1 MNGFYS
7 YKSFMRMV
15 ALNTLLVQLMLPL
28 VIAFTPLISAS
39 ARANELDEQMARMR
53 SSDILTQP
61 NTTEPQSG
69 GQSDNPLSDN
79 PFLAPS
85 LPSDAP
91 LNVPSTPLFTPQ
103 DTSKN
108 IIELPD
114 LGSIQNDIDVNNKFA
129 VTEDNVA
136 SAATQLWGIMGNEN
150 SSRAAESA
158 VTGVA
163 SGLASQAAADW
174 LGQYGNARVQLNSNS
189 IGNVDVL
196 IPLTETQNNLL
207 FGQLGVRY
215 NGERTTNNV
224 GLGVRSF
231 TDSWMFG
238 VNTFYD
244 YDLTGKNSRLG
255 VGGEA
260 WTDNLKFS
268 ANGYYRLT
276 DWHQSVLAN
285 MEDYNERPANGFDV
299 RAEAYL
305 PSYPQLG
312 GRLMYEKYFGKGVAL
327 NSGSTNPGDLGD
339 SPSAFTVGVNYTPIP
354 LFTVDVA
361 HKKGQNTNNELQLGL
376 NFNYRFGVPWID
388 QINKNTVGLMRSLM
402 GSRYDLVDR
411 NYNIVMQ
418 YEKQDLIKLALPET
432 LSAYAITNLPLT
444 GNITAKYGA
453 ERMEWSAPALIAAG
467 GSIIP
472 LTMESASVTLPPYQ
486 QLQTAN
492 NYQISAVA
500 YDVRGNRSNTAT
512 TTLVVQESP
521 QQISLT
527 LSGGSHI
534 AVADGNTPVSYI
546 ATVVDTSGTVATPLA
561 GMNIVFDSTVGNV
574 LTPNAVTDNQ
584 GKANI
589 TIRSTLAG
597 GGHIRGALDNGNR
610 AQAPLVF
617 IADSGTAEI
626 VSGNLTVTV
635 DNATANGSDRNAVQV
650 LVTDAN
656 GNPVPNEVVSFSV
669 DNGNLASPS
678 ASTGPD
684 GIATMTLTN
693 TVTGTT
699 VVTATVNSSN
709 ASANTTFKADATTA
723 EIADTDFTVASGA
736 LANNTATNT
745 LSATVK
751 DAGGNVVPNVNVTFA
766 VTGGATFAGGT
777 QTNLS
782 VTTDNSGVAT
792 ARLVSLVAGVHS
804 VTAAVGTNTT
814 APQDSTFIA
823 DESTAAIAAADFS
836 VASGAV
842 ANNTSTN
849 ALSATVKDAGGNVVP
864 NVSVTFV
871 VSGGAT
877 FAGGTQTSL
886 TATTNNSG
894 VATAELVSLVAGEH
908 SVTATVGSNITVPKN
923 STFIADEATAVI
935 AATDF
940 SVASGAVANNSATN
954 ALSVTVK
961 DAGGN
966 TVPNVSVTFVVT
978 GGATF
983 AGGTLT
989 SLTATTNNSGVA
1001 TAALVSLVAGDHP
1014 VTATVGSSTTV
1025 PKNSTFI
1032 ADETTAV
1039 ITETDFSVA
1048 SGAVANG
1055 SAINALSATV
1065 KDGNGNAVPNVSVTF
1080 VVTGGATFAG
1090 GTQTSLTATTNN
1102 SGVATAELVSLVAG
1116 EHPVTAAVGASTT
1129 GPKNSAFIADETT
1142 AVIAAADF
1150 SVASGAVANGSA
1162 TNALSVTVKDAGGNT
1177 VPNVSVTFVVTGGAT
1192 FTGGSL
1198 TSLTATTNNSGVAT
1212 AELVSLVAGDHSV
1225 TAAVGSNITGP
1236 KNSAFISDETTAV
1249 IAATDFS
1256 VASGA
1261 VANNT
1266 STNALSVTVKDA
1278 GGNTVPNVSVTFVVT
1293 GGATFAG
1300 GTQTSLTATTNNSGV
1315 ATAALVSLVAGDHP
1329 VTATVGSSTT
1339 VPKNS
1344 TFIADETT
1352 AVITETDFS
1361 VGSGAVANNTSTNA
1375 LSATVKDG
1383 NGNAVPNV
1391 SVTFV
1396 VTGGATF
1403 AGGTQTSLTATTN
1416 NSGVATA
1423 ALVSLVAGDHL
1434 VTATVGSNIT
1444 GPKNSAFIADETT
1457 AEIAA
1462 TDFSVASGAVA
1473 NGSATNALSV
1483 TVKDAGGNTVPN
1495 VSVTFVVTGGATF
1508 AGGTQTSLTATT
1520 NNSGVATAELVSL
1533 VAGDHPVTAAVG
1545 SNITV
1550 PKNSAFIADETTA
1563 VIAATDFSVASGA
1576 VANGSATNTLSA
1588 TVKDAGGNVVP
1599 NVSVTFVVTGGATF
1613 AGSTQTSLTA
1623 TTNNSGVATAELVSL
1638 VAGEHSVTAT
1648 VGANIPVTKNSAFIA
1663 DETTAIIAAADFSV
1677 ASGAVANNTST
1688 NALGATVKDGNGN
1701 VVPNVSVTFVVTGGA
1716 TFAGGTLTSLTATT
1730 NNDGV
1735 ATAELVSLVA
1745 GDHPVTAA
1753 VGSNVTVPKNS
1764 TFIADE
1770 TTAVIMETDFS
1781 VASGAVANG
1790 SATNAL
1796 SATVK
1801 DAGGNVVPNVSVTFV
1816 VTGGATFAGGTQTS
1830 LTATTNNSGVA
1841 TAELVSLVAGD
1852 HPVTAT
1858 VGSSTTVPK
1867 SSTFIADETTA
1878 EITETDFSV
1887 ASGAVANNTSTNAL
1901 SATVKD
1907 GNGNA
1912 VPNVS
1917 VTFVV
1922 TGGATFAGGTQTSLT
1937 ATTNNSGVATATL
1950 VSLVAGAHAV
1960 TATVGTNTTAAKT
1973 STFIADEATA
1983 EIGSTDFAVDSGAV
1997 ANNSAINGLSATVK
2011 DGNGNT
2017 VPNVDVI
2024 FTVTGGATFDGA
2036 SQTSLTVNTDSSGI
2050 ATAGLVSRIAGGNA
2064 VTATVGTYT
2073 TAAKTSTFIADEAT
2087 AEIGSTDFAV
2097 DSGAVA
2103 NNSATNGLS
2112 ATVKDS
2118 NGNTVPYVEVIFTVT
2133 GGATFDGA
2141 SQTSLTVNTD
2151 SSGVATAGLVSR
2163 IAGGNAVTATVGT
2176 YTTAAKTSTFIADE
2190 ATAEIGST
2198 DFAVD
2203 SGAVANNSATNGLSA
2218 TVKDGNGNVVPNVDV
2233 IFTVTGGATF
2243 DGISQTSLTVNTDSS
2258 GIATAGLVSRI
2269 AGGNT
2274 VTAKVGTYTTV
2285 AKTSTFIVDEATAA
2299 VRSVR
2304 LDGSGNRKVANN
2316 TDVFTFTATV
2326 LDDTNNPVPGV
2337 PVKWFQDSGNNG
2349 VILSDSGGNVVESTV
2364 TDGNGLATVQVRS
2377 NQVLVN
2383 SVMISAVFDA
2393 GSQSPVDANMTVSF
2407 YSYTFKIDPIS
2418 KNIAKDG
2425 TVLFSITA
2433 TTTDTAEIVILTSS
2447 NASIVWGTSD
2457 SSIVSITSSG
2467 MATGLAAVVGG
2478 SSSIVTGR
2486 GQYNHVDFEEQGTL
2500 TVFPQISSGLFGNAG
2515 ANTPQL
2521 NLISPE
2527 GGYAINMRCGFIVDD
2542 MWTTSSSGGTGGDLK
2557 VVGNMDRVVSVDV
2570 TYGQWSN
2577 GGSDIYLTK
2586 IVFNMSG
2593 GSSVSCG
2600 QGAAGNTTVTF
2611 NVENGYTLQG
2621 YTAYSRTHSG
2631 GMTYI
2636 TGVSFTTI
2644 FTN

>member
-53 SSDILTQP
+53 LSDILTEP
-61 NTTEPQSG
+61 NTTEPQHS

-79 PFLAPS
+79 PFLVPS

-91 LNVPSTPLFTPQ
+91 LNVPSTPLFIPQ

-231 TDSWMFG
+231 SDSWMFG

-327 NSGSTNPGDLGD
+327 NSGSTNLGDLGD

-418 YEKQDLIKLALPET
+418 YEKQDLIKLVLPET

-467 GSIIP
+467 GAIIP

-534 AVADGNTPVSYI
+534 AIADGNAPVSYI

-777 QTNLS
+777 QTHLS

-842 ANNTSTN
+842 ANGSATN

-871 VSGGAT
+871 VTGGAT

-886 TATTNNSG
+886 V
-894 VATAELVSLVAGEH
+894 VA
-908 SVTATVGSNITVPKN
+908 
-923 STFIADEATAVI
+923 
-935 AATDF
+935 
-940 SVASGAVANNSATN
+940 
-954 ALSVTVK
+954 
-961 DAGGN
+961 
-966 TVPNVSVTFVVT
+966 
-978 GGATF
+978 
-983 AGGTLT
+983 
-989 SLTATTNNSGVA
+989 TNNSGVA
-1001 TAALVSLVAGDHP
+1001 TAALVSLMAGEHS
-1014 VTATVGSSTTV
+1014 VTATVGSNVTV

-1032 ADETTAV
+1032 ADEA
-1039 ITETDFSVA
+1039 
-1048 SGAVANG
+1048 
-1055 SAINALSATV
+1055 
-1065 KDGNGNAVPNVSVTF
+1065 
-1080 VVTGGATFAG
+1080 
-1090 GTQTSLTATTNN
+1090 
-1102 SGVATAELVSLVAG
+1102 
-1116 EHPVTAAVGASTT
+1116 
-1129 GPKNSAFIADETT
+1129 
-1142 AVIAAADF
+1142 
-1150 SVASGAVANGSA
+1150 
-1162 TNALSVTVKDAGGNT
+1162 
-1177 VPNVSVTFVVTGGAT
+1177 
-1192 FTGGSL
+1192 
-1198 TSLTATTNNSGVAT
+1198 
-1212 AELVSLVAGDHSV
+1212 
-1225 TAAVGSNITGP
+1225 
-1236 KNSAFISDETTAV
+1236 TAV

-1278 GGNTVPNVSVTFVVT
+1278 GGNTVPNVSVTFVVA
-1293 GGATFAG
+1293 GGATFTG
-1300 GTQTSLTATTNNSGV
+1300 STQTSLTATTNNSGV
-1315 ATAALVSLVAGDHP
+1315 ATAELVSLVAGDHS
-1329 VTATVGSSTT
+1329 VTATVGASTT

-1344 TFIADETT
+1344 TFIADEAT
-1352 AVITETDFS
+1352 AVIAAADFS
-1361 VGSGAVANNTSTNA
+1361 VASGAVANNTSTNG

-1391 SVTFV
+1391 NVTFV

-1423 ALVSLVAGDHL
+1423 ALVSLVAGDHS
-1434 VTATVGSNIT
+1434 VTAAVGGNVT

-1457 AEIAA
+1457 AVIAA

-1520 NNSGVATAELVSL
+1520 NNSGVATAGVVSL
-1533 VAGDHPVTAAVG
+1533 VAGAHA
-1545 SNITV
+1545 
-1550 PKNSAFIADETTA
+1550 
-1563 VIAATDFSVASGA
+1563 
-1576 VANGSATNTLSA
+1576 
-1588 TVKDAGGNVVP
+1588 
-1599 NVSVTFVVTGGATF
+1599 
-1613 AGSTQTSLTA
+1613 
-1623 TTNNSGVATAELVSL
+1623 
-1638 VAGEHSVTAT
+1638 VTAT
-1648 VGANIPVTKNSAFIA
+1648 VGTN
-1663 DETTAIIAAADFSV
+1663 TTAAK
-1677 ASGAVANNTST
+1677 T
-1688 NALGATVKDGNGN
+1688 
-1701 VVPNVSVTFVVTGGA
+1701 
-1716 TFAGGTLTSLTATT
+1716 
-1730 NNDGV
+1730 
-1735 ATAELVSLVA
+1735 
-1745 GDHPVTAA
+1745 
-1753 VGSNVTVPKNS
+1753 S

-1770 TTAVIMETDFS
+1770 
-1781 VASGAVANG
+1781 
-1790 SATNAL
+1790 
-1796 SATVK
+1796 
-1801 DAGGNVVPNVSVTFV
+1801 
-1816 VTGGATFAGGTQTS
+1816 
-1830 LTATTNNSGVA
+1830 A
-1841 TAELVSLVAGD
+1841 TAEI
-1852 HPVTAT
+1852 
-1858 VGSSTTVPK
+1858 GS
-1867 SSTFIADETTA
+1867 
-1878 EITETDFSV
+1878 TDFSV
-1887 ASGAVANNTSTNAL
+1887 ASGAVANNTSTNGL

-1937 ATTNNSGVATATL
+1937 ATTNNSGVATAEL
-1950 VSLVAGAHAV
+1950 VSLVAGDHSV
-1960 TATVGTNTTAAKT
+1960 TATVGANIPVTKNSA
-1973 STFIADEATA
+1973 FIADETTA
-1983 EIGSTDFAVDSGAV
+1983 EITETDFSVASGAV
-1997 ANNSAINGLSATVK
+1997 ANNSATNGLSATVK

-2024 FTVTGGATFDGA
+2024 FTVTGGSTFDGI

-2073 TAAKTSTFIADEAT
+2073 TAAKTSTFI
-2087 AEIGSTDFAV
+2087 
-2097 DSGAVA
+2097 
-2103 NNSATNGLS
+2103 
-2112 ATVKDS
+2112 
-2118 NGNTVPYVEVIFTVT
+2118 
-2133 GGATFDGA
+2133 
-2141 SQTSLTVNTD
+2141 
-2151 SSGVATAGLVSR
+2151 
-2163 IAGGNAVTATVGT
+2163 
-2176 YTTAAKTSTFIADE
+2176 
-2190 ATAEIGST
+2190 
-2198 DFAVD
+2198 
-2203 SGAVANNSATNGLSA
+2203 
-2218 TVKDGNGNVVPNVDV
+2218 
-2233 IFTVTGGATF
+2233 
-2243 DGISQTSLTVNTDSS
+2243 
-2258 GIATAGLVSRI
+2258 
-2269 AGGNT
+2269 
-2274 VTAKVGTYTTV
+2274 
-2285 AKTSTFIVDEATAA
+2285 VDEATAA

-2304 LDGSGNRKVANN
+2304 LDGSGIRKVANN

-2337 PVKWFQDSGNNG
+2337 PVKWFQDSGNND

-2393 GSQSPVDANMTVSF
+2393 GSQSPVDANTTVSF

-2425 TVLFSITA
+2425 TVQFSITA
-2433 TTTDTAEIVILTSS
+2433 TTTDTAEIEILTSS

-2457 SSIVSITSSG
+2457 SSIASITSSG

-2478 SSSIVTGR
+2478 SGSIITGR

-2515 ANTPQL
+2515 ANPPQL

-2527 GGYAINMRCGFIVDD
+2527 GGYTINMRCGDIVDD
-2542 MWTTSSSGGTGGDLK
+2542 MWTTASSGGIGGVLK
-2557 VVGNMDRVVSVDV
+2557 AVGNMDGVVSVDM
-2570 TYGQWSN
+2570 TYGQWAY

>member
-53 SSDILTQP
+53 LSDILTEP
-61 NTTEPQSG
+61 NTTEPQHS

-79 PFLAPS
+79 PFLVPS

-91 LNVPSTPLFTPQ
+91 LNVPSTPLFIPQ

-231 TDSWMFG
+231 SDSWMFG

-418 YEKQDLIKLALPET
+418 YEKQDLIKLVLPET

-534 AVADGNTPVSYI
+534 AIADGNAPVSYI

-709 ASANTTFKADATTA
+709 ASVNTTFKADATTA
-723 EIADTDFTVASGA
+723 EIADTDFIVANGA
-736 LANNTATNT
+736 LANNTATNA

-751 DAGGNVVPNVNVTFA
+751 DAGGNVVPNVSVTF
-766 VTGGATFAGGT
+766 VVSGGATFAGGT
-777 QTNLS
+777 QTHLS

-886 TATTNNSG
+886 
-894 VATAELVSLVAGEH
+894 
-908 SVTATVGSNITVPKN
+908 
-923 STFIADEATAVI
+923 
-935 AATDF
+935 
-940 SVASGAVANNSATN
+940 
-954 ALSVTVK
+954 
-961 DAGGN
+961 
-966 TVPNVSVTFVVT
+966 VV
-978 GGATF
+978 
-983 AGGTLT
+983 
-989 SLTATTNNSGVA
+989 TTNNSGVA
-1001 TAALVSLVAGDHP
+1001 TAA
-1014 VTATVGSSTTV
+1014 
-1025 PKNSTFI
+1025 
-1032 ADETTAV
+1032 
-1039 ITETDFSVA
+1039 
-1048 SGAVANG
+1048 
-1055 SAINALSATV
+1055 
-1065 KDGNGNAVPNVSVTF
+1065 
-1080 VVTGGATFAG
+1080 
-1090 GTQTSLTATTNN
+1090 
-1102 SGVATAELVSLVAG
+1102 
-1116 EHPVTAAVGASTT
+1116 
-1129 GPKNSAFIADETT
+1129 
-1142 AVIAAADF
+1142 
-1150 SVASGAVANGSA
+1150 
-1162 TNALSVTVKDAGGNT
+1162 
-1177 VPNVSVTFVVTGGAT
+1177 
-1192 FTGGSL
+1192 
-1198 TSLTATTNNSGVAT
+1198 
-1212 AELVSLVAGDHSV
+1212 LVSLVAGDHSV

-1236 KNSAFISDETTAV
+1236 KNSTFIADEATAV

-1293 GGATFAG
+1293 GGATFTG
-1300 GTQTSLTATTNNSGV
+1300 STQTSLTATTNNSGV
-1315 ATAALVSLVAGDHP
+1315 ATAELVSLVAGDHS
-1329 VTATVGSSTT
+1329 VTAAVGASTT

-1344 TFIADETT
+1344 TFIADEAT
-1352 AVITETDFS
+1352 AVIAAADFS
-1361 VGSGAVANNTSTNA
+1361 VASGAVANNTSTNG

-1391 SVTFV
+1391 NVTFV

-1423 ALVSLVAGDHL
+1423 ALVSLVAGDHS
-1434 VTATVGSNIT
+1434 VTAAVGGNVT

-1457 AEIAA
+1457 AVIAA

-1520 NNSGVATAELVSL
+1520 NNSGVATAALVSL

-1545 SNITV
+1545 
-1550 PKNSAFIADETTA
+1550 
-1563 VIAATDFSVASGA
+1563 G
-1576 VANGSATNTLSA
+1576 
-1588 TVKDAGGNVVP
+1588 
-1599 NVSVTFVVTGGATF
+1599 
-1613 AGSTQTSLTA
+1613 
-1623 TTNNSGVATAELVSL
+1623 
-1638 VAGEHSVTAT
+1638 
-1648 VGANIPVTKNSAFIA
+1648 
-1663 DETTAIIAAADFSV
+1663 
-1677 ASGAVANNTST
+1677 
-1688 NALGATVKDGNGN
+1688 
-1701 VVPNVSVTFVVTGGA
+1701 
-1716 TFAGGTLTSLTATT
+1716 
-1730 NNDGV
+1730 
-1735 ATAELVSLVA
+1735 
-1745 GDHPVTAA
+1745 
-1753 VGSNVTVPKNS
+1753 NVTVPKNS

-1781 VASGAVANG
+1781 VASGAVANN

-1796 SATVK
+1796 SVTVK
-1801 DAGGNVVPNVSVTFV
+1801 DAGGNTVPNVSVTFV

-1867 SSTFIADETTA
+1867 NSTFIADETTA

-1937 ATTNNSGVATATL
+1937 ATTNNSGVATAALVSLVAGEHSVTAAVGSNVTGPKNSAFIADETTAVIAAADFSVASGAVANGSATNALSATVKDAGGNNVPNVSVTFVVTGGATFAGGTQTSLTATTNNSGVATAELVSLVAGDHPVTAAVGSNVTVPKNSTFIADETTAVIMETDFSVASGAVANNSATNALSATVKDGNGNAVPNVSVTFVVTGGATFDGASQTSLTATTNNSGVATAELVSLVAGDHPVTAAVGSNVTVPKNSTFIADETTAVIMETDFSVASGAVANNSATNALSATVKDGNGNVVLNVDVIFTVTGGATFDGISQTSLTVNTDSSGVATAGVVSLVAGAHAVTATVGTNTTAAKTSTFIADEATAEIGSTDFSVASGAVANNTSTNGLSATVKDGNGNAVPNVSVTFVVTGGATFDGISQTSLTVNTDSSGVATAGL

-1997 ANNSAINGLSATVK
+1997 ANNSATNRLSATVK
-2011 DGNGNT
+2011 DGNGNV

-2073 TAAKTSTFIADEAT
+2073 TVAKTSTFIADEAT

-2103 NNSATNGLS
+2103 NNSS
-2112 ATVKDS
+2112 
-2118 NGNTVPYVEVIFTVT
+2118 I
-2133 GGATFDGA
+2133 
-2141 SQTSLTVNTD
+2141 
-2151 SSGVATAGLVSR
+2151 
-2163 IAGGNAVTATVGT
+2163 
-2176 YTTAAKTSTFIADE
+2176 
-2190 ATAEIGST
+2190 
-2198 DFAVD
+2198 
-2203 SGAVANNSATNGLSA
+2203 NGLSA

-2304 LDGSGNRKVANN
+2304 LDGSGIRKVANN

-2393 GSQSPVDANMTVSF
+2393 GSQSPVDANTTVSF

-2418 KNIAKDG
+2418 KNIAKDA
-2425 TVLFSITA
+2425 TVQFSITA

-2447 NASIVWGTSD
+2447 NASIVWGTSN

-2478 SSSIVTGR
+2478 SSSIITGR

-2527 GGYAINMRCGFIVDD
+2527 GGYTINMRCGDIVDD
-2542 MWTTSSSGGTGGDLK
+2542 MWTTASSGGTGGDLK
-2557 VVGNMDRVVSVDV
+2557 VVGNMDEVVSVDV
-2570 TYGQWSN
+2570 TYGQWAY

-2600 QGAAGNTTVTF
+2600 KGAAGI
-2611 NVENGYTLQG
+2611 Q
-2621 YTAYSRTHSG
+2621 R
-2631 GMTYI
+2631 
-2636 TGVSFTTI
+2636 
-2644 FTN
+2644 

>member
-53 SSDILTQP
+53 LSDILTEP
-61 NTTEPQSG
+61 NTTEPQHS

-79 PFLAPS
+79 PFLVPS

-91 LNVPSTPLFTPQ
+91 LNVPSTPLFIPQ

-418 YEKQDLIKLALPET
+418 YEKQDLIKLVLPET

-534 AVADGNTPVSYI
+534 AIADGNAPVSYI

-709 ASANTTFKADATTA
+709 ASVNTTFKADATTA
-723 EIADTDFTVASGA
+723 EIADTDFIVANGA
-736 LANNTATNT
+736 LANNTATNA

-751 DAGGNVVPNVNVTFA
+751 DAGGNVVPNVSVTF
-766 VTGGATFAGGT
+766 VVSGGATFAGGT
-777 QTNLS
+777 QTHLS

-886 TATTNNSG
+886 VVTTNNSGVATAALVSLVAGDHSVTAAVGSNITGPKNSTFIADEATAVIAATDFSVASGAVANNTSTNALSVTVKDAGGNTVPNVSVTFVVTGGATFTGSTQTSLTATTNNSG
-894 VATAELVSLVAGEH
+894 VATAELVSLVAGDH
-908 SVTATVGSNITVPKN
+908 SVTAAVGASTTVPKN

-935 AATDF
+935 AAADFSVASGAVANNTSTNGLSATVKDGNGNAVPNVNVTFVVTGGATFAGGTQTSLTATTNNSGVATAALVSLVAGDHSVTAAVGGNVTGPKNSAFIADETTAVIAATDFSVASGAVANGSATNALSVTVKDAGGNTVPNVSVTFVVTGGAIFAGGTQTSLTATTNNSGVATAALVSLVAGDHPVTAAVGGNVTVPKNSTFIADETTAVIMETDF

-983 AGGTLT
+983 AGGTQT

-1001 TAALVSLVAGDHP
+1001 TAELVSLVAGDHP

-1025 PKNSTFI
+1025 PKKSTFI
-1032 ADETTAV
+1032 ADETTAE

-1048 SGAVANG
+1048 SGAVANNT
-1055 SAINALSATV
+1055 STNALSATV

-1102 SGVATAELVSLVAG
+1102 SGVATAALVSLVAG
-1116 EHPVTAAVGASTT
+1116 EHSVTAAVGSNVT

-1150 SVASGAVANGSA
+1150 SVASGAVANNSA
-1162 TNALSVTVKDAGGNT
+1162 TNALSATVKDAGGNN

-1192 FTGGSL
+1192 FAGGTQ

-1212 AELVSLVAGDHSV
+1212 AELVSLVAGDHPV
-1225 TAAVGSNITGP
+1225 TATVGSNVTVP
-1236 KNSAFISDETTAV
+1236 KNSTFIADETTAE
-1249 IAATDFS
+1249 ITETDFS

-1329 VTATVGSSTT
+1329 VTAAVGSNVT

-1352 AVITETDFS
+1352 AVIME
-1361 VGSGAVANNTSTNA
+1361 
-1375 LSATVKDG
+1375 
-1383 NGNAVPNV
+1383 
-1391 SVTFV
+1391 
-1396 VTGGATF
+1396 
-1403 AGGTQTSLTATTN
+1403 
-1416 NSGVATA
+1416 
-1423 ALVSLVAGDHL
+1423 
-1434 VTATVGSNIT
+1434 
-1444 GPKNSAFIADETT
+1444 
-1457 AEIAA
+1457 

-1473 NGSATNALSV
+1473 NNSATNALSV

-1533 VAGDHPVTAAVG
+1533 VAGDHPVTA
-1545 SNITV
+1545 
-1550 PKNSAFIADETTA
+1550 
-1563 VIAATDFSVASGA
+1563 
-1576 VANGSATNTLSA
+1576 
-1588 TVKDAGGNVVP
+1588 
-1599 NVSVTFVVTGGATF
+1599 
-1613 AGSTQTSLTA
+1613 
-1623 TTNNSGVATAELVSL
+1623 
-1638 VAGEHSVTAT
+1638 
-1648 VGANIPVTKNSAFIA
+1648 
-1663 DETTAIIAAADFSV
+1663 
-1677 ASGAVANNTST
+1677 
-1688 NALGATVKDGNGN
+1688 
-1701 VVPNVSVTFVVTGGA
+1701 
-1716 TFAGGTLTSLTATT
+1716 
-1730 NNDGV
+1730 
-1735 ATAELVSLVA
+1735 
-1745 GDHPVTAA
+1745 
-1753 VGSNVTVPKNS
+1753 
-1764 TFIADE
+1764 
-1770 TTAVIMETDFS
+1770 
-1781 VASGAVANG
+1781 
-1790 SATNAL
+1790 
-1796 SATVK
+1796 
-1801 DAGGNVVPNVSVTFV
+1801 
-1816 VTGGATFAGGTQTS
+1816 
-1830 LTATTNNSGVA
+1830 
-1841 TAELVSLVAGD
+1841 
-1852 HPVTAT
+1852 T

-1867 SSTFIADETTA
+1867 NSTFIADETTA

-1937 ATTNNSGVATATL
+1937 ATTNNSGVATAAL
-1950 VSLVAGAHAV
+1950 VSLVAGEHSVTAAVGSNVTGPKNSAFIADETTAVIAAADFSVASGAVANGSATNALSATVKDAGGNNVPNVSVTFVVTGGATFAGGTQTSLTATTNNSGVATAELVSLVAGDHPV
-1960 TATVGTNTTAAKT
+1960 TATVGSNVTVPKN
-1973 STFIADEATA
+1973 STFIADETTA
-1983 EIGSTDFAVDSGAV
+1983 EITETDFSVASGAV
-1997 ANNSAINGLSATVK
+1997 ANNSATNALSATVK
-2011 DGNGNT
+2011 DGNGNA
-2017 VPNVDVI
+2017 VPNVSVT
-2024 FTVTGGATFDGA
+2024 FVVTGGATFAGGT
-2036 SQTSLTVNTDSSGI
+2036 QTSLTATTNNSGVV
-2050 ATAGLVSRIAGGNA
+2050 TAALVSLVAGDHP
-2064 VTATVGTYT
+2064 VTATVGANIPVTKNS
-2073 TAAKTSTFIADEAT
+2073 AFIADETT
-2087 AEIGSTDFAV
+2087 AEITETDF
-2097 DSGAVA
+2097 SVA
-2103 NNSATNGLS
+2103 
-2112 ATVKDS
+2112 
-2118 NGNTVPYVEVIFTVT
+2118 
-2133 GGATFDGA
+2133 
-2141 SQTSLTVNTD
+2141 
-2151 SSGVATAGLVSR
+2151 
-2163 IAGGNAVTATVGT
+2163 
-2176 YTTAAKTSTFIADE
+2176 
-2190 ATAEIGST
+2190 
-2198 DFAVD
+2198 

-2269 AGGNT
+2269 AGGNA
-2274 VTAKVGTYTTV
+2274 VTATVGTYTTA

-2304 LDGSGNRKVANN
+2304 LDGSGTRKVANN

-2393 GSQSPVDANMTVSF
+2393 GSQSPVDANTTVSF

-2418 KNIAKDG
+2418 KNIAKDA
-2425 TVLFSITA
+2425 TVQFSITA

-2447 NASIVWGTSD
+2447 NASIVWGTSN

-2478 SSSIVTGR
+2478 SNSIITGR

-2527 GGYAINMRCGFIVDD
+2527 GGYTINMRCGDIVDD
-2542 MWTTSSSGGTGGDLK
+2542 MWTTASSGGTGGDLK
-2557 VVGNMDRVVSVDV
+2557 VVGNMDEVVSVDV
-2570 TYGQWSN
+2570 TYGQWAY

-2600 QGAAGNTTVTF
+2600 KGAAGNTTVTF

>member
-53 SSDILTQP
+53 LSDILTEP
-61 NTTEPQSG
+61 NTTEPQHS

-79 PFLAPS
+79 PFLVPS

-91 LNVPSTPLFTPQ
+91 LNVPSTPLFIPQ

-231 TDSWMFG
+231 SDSWMFG

-418 YEKQDLIKLALPET
+418 YEKQDLIKLVLPET

-467 GSIIP
+467 GAIIP

-534 AVADGNTPVSYI
+534 AIADGNAPVSYI
-546 ATVVDTSGTVATPLA
+546 ATVIDTSGTVATPLA

-723 EIADTDFTVASGA
+723 EIADTDFIVASGA

-849 ALSATVKDAGGNVVP
+849 ALSATVKDAGGNTVP

-886 TATTNNSG
+886 VVTTNNSG
-894 VATAELVSLVAGEH
+894 VATAALVSLMAGEH

-923 STFIADEATAVI
+923 STFIADEA
-935 AATDF
+935 
-940 SVASGAVANNSATN
+940 
-954 ALSVTVK
+954 
-961 DAGGN
+961 
-966 TVPNVSVTFVVT
+966 
-978 GGATF
+978 
-983 AGGTLT
+983 
-989 SLTATTNNSGVA
+989 
-1001 TAALVSLVAGDHP
+1001 
-1014 VTATVGSSTTV
+1014 
-1025 PKNSTFI
+1025 
-1032 ADETTAV
+1032 
-1039 ITETDFSVA
+1039 
-1048 SGAVANG
+1048 
-1055 SAINALSATV
+1055 
-1065 KDGNGNAVPNVSVTF
+1065 
-1080 VVTGGATFAG
+1080 
-1090 GTQTSLTATTNN
+1090 
-1102 SGVATAELVSLVAG
+1102 
-1116 EHPVTAAVGASTT
+1116 
-1129 GPKNSAFIADETT
+1129 
-1142 AVIAAADF
+1142 
-1150 SVASGAVANGSA
+1150 
-1162 TNALSVTVKDAGGNT
+1162 
-1177 VPNVSVTFVVTGGAT
+1177 
-1192 FTGGSL
+1192 
-1198 TSLTATTNNSGVAT
+1198 
-1212 AELVSLVAGDHSV
+1212 
-1225 TAAVGSNITGP
+1225 
-1236 KNSAFISDETTAV
+1236 TAV

-1300 GTQTSLTATTNNSGV
+1300 STQTSLTATTNNSGV
-1315 ATAALVSLVAGDHP
+1315 VTAELVSLVAGDHP
-1329 VTATVGSSTT
+1329 VTAAVGSNIT
-1339 VPKNS
+1339 VPKSS

-1361 VGSGAVANNTSTNA
+1361 VASGAVANNTSTNA

-1423 ALVSLVAGDHL
+1423 ALVSLVAGDHP
-1434 VTATVGSNIT
+1434 VTAAVGASTT

-1457 AEIAA
+1457 AVISE

-1473 NGSATNALSV
+1473 NFSSTNALSV
-1483 TVKDAGGNTVPN
+1483 TVNDCFGNSVPN

-1520 NNSGVATAELVSL
+1520 NNSGVATA
-1533 VAGDHPVTAAVG
+1533 A
-1545 SNITV
+1545 
-1550 PKNSAFIADETTA
+1550 
-1563 VIAATDFSVASGA
+1563 
-1576 VANGSATNTLSA
+1576 
-1588 TVKDAGGNVVP
+1588 
-1599 NVSVTFVVTGGATF
+1599 
-1613 AGSTQTSLTA
+1613 
-1623 TTNNSGVATAELVSL
+1623 
-1638 VAGEHSVTAT
+1638 
-1648 VGANIPVTKNSAFIA
+1648 
-1663 DETTAIIAAADFSV
+1663 
-1677 ASGAVANNTST
+1677 
-1688 NALGATVKDGNGN
+1688 
-1701 VVPNVSVTFVVTGGA
+1701 
-1716 TFAGGTLTSLTATT
+1716 
-1730 NNDGV
+1730 
-1735 ATAELVSLVA
+1735 
-1745 GDHPVTAA
+1745 
-1753 VGSNVTVPKNS
+1753 
-1764 TFIADE
+1764 
-1770 TTAVIMETDFS
+1770 
-1781 VASGAVANG
+1781 
-1790 SATNAL
+1790 
-1796 SATVK
+1796 
-1801 DAGGNVVPNVSVTFV
+1801 
-1816 VTGGATFAGGTQTS
+1816 
-1830 LTATTNNSGVA
+1830 
-1841 TAELVSLVAGD
+1841 LVSLVAGD

-1858 VGSSTTVPK
+1858 VGSNVTVPK
-1867 SSTFIADETTA
+1867 NSTFIADETTA

-1922 TGGATFAGGTQTSLT
+1922 TGGATFAGGSLTSLT
-1937 ATTNNSGVATATL
+1937 ATTNNSGVATAAL
-1950 VSLVAGAHAV
+1950 VSLVAGDHPV
-1960 TATVGTNTTAAKT
+1960 TATVGSNVTVPKN
-1973 STFIADEATA
+1973 STFIADETTA
-1983 EIGSTDFAVDSGAV
+1983 AIMETDFSVASGAV
-1997 ANNSAINGLSATVK
+1997 ANNSATNALSATVK
-2011 DGNGNT
+2011 DGNGNA
-2017 VPNVDVI
+2017 VPNVS
-2024 FTVTGGATFDGA
+2024 VTFVVAGGATFVGGT
-2036 SQTSLTVNTDSSGI
+2036 QTSLTATTNKSGV
-2050 ATAGLVSRIAGGNA
+2050 ATAELVSLVAGDHP
-2064 VTATVGTYT
+2064 VTAAVGAST
-2073 TAAKTSTFIADEAT
+2073 TGPKNSTFIADEAT
-2087 AEIGSTDFAV
+2087 AVIAATDFSVA
-2097 DSGAVA
+2097 SGAVA
-2103 NNSATNGLS
+2103 NNTSTNALSVTVKDAGGNTVPNVSVTFVVAGGATFAGRTQTSLTATTNNGGVATAELVSLVAGDHPVTATVGSSTTVPKSSTFIADETTAVIAATDFSVASGAVANNTSTNALS
-2112 ATVKDS
+2112 ATVKDG
-2118 NGNTVPYVEVIFTVT
+2118 NGNAVPNVSVT
-2133 GGATFDGA
+2133 FVVAGGATFAGG
-2141 SQTSLTVNTD
+2141 SLTSLTATTNN
-2151 SSGVATAGLVSR
+2151 SGVATAALVSLM
-2163 IAGGNAVTATVGT
+2163 AGEHSVTATVGSNIT
-2176 YTTAAKTSTFIADE
+2176 VPKNSTFIADE
-2190 ATAEIGST
+2190 ATAVIAAT
-2198 DFAVD
+2198 DFSVA

-2304 LDGSGNRKVANN
+2304 LDGSGIRKVANN

-2393 GSQSPVDANMTVSF
+2393 GSQSPVDANTTVSF

-2418 KNIAKDG
+2418 KNIAKDA
-2425 TVLFSITA
+2425 TVQFSITA
-2433 TTTDTAEIVILTSS
+2433 TTTDTAEIEILTSS

-2478 SSSIVTGR
+2478 SGSIITGR

-2500 TVFPQISSGLFGNAG
+2500 TVFPQISSGLFGDAG
-2515 ANTPQL
+2515 ANPPQL

-2527 GGYAINMRCGFIVDD
+2527 GGYTINMRCGDIVDD
-2542 MWTTSSSGGTGGDLK
+2542 MWTTASSGGIGGVLK
-2557 VVGNMDRVVSVDV
+2557 AVGNMDGVVSVDM
-2570 TYGQWSN
+2570 TYGQWAY

-2600 QGAAGNTTVTF
+2600 LGAAGNTTVTF